1 MQKITRILEKI
12 KDGLMKSILM
22 ADFSDILGTGLVED
36 WKMMKGEL
44 IDGKKL

>member
-1 MQKITRILEKI
+1 MQKITKKKKKI
-12 KDGLMKSILM
+12 KDGLMKQILM
-22 ADFSDILGTGLVED
+22 ADFSGILGTGLVED

>member
-22 ADFSDILGTGLVED
+22 ADFSGILGTGLVED
-36 WKMMKGEL
+36 WKMKGEL